1 VPGAPYPAPLDTIG
15 YVTDGSD
22 GKGGGDS
29 QLSIQLKSLVKS
41 ASAIFSSGKFGGGG
55 FGGGGGAGGES
66 QLSGFGFFNAK

>member
-1 VPGAPYPAPLDTIG
+1 MPGAPYPAPLDTIG

-41 ASAIFSSGKFGGGG
+41 ASAMFSGGKFGGGG
-55 FGGGGGAGGES
+55 GGGGGES